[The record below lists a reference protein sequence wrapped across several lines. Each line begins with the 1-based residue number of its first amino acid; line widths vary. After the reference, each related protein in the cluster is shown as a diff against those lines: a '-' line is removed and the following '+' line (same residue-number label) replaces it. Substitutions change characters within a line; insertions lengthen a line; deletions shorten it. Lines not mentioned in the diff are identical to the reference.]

1 MLAAGFQY
9 TGDSDTARCEHC
21 GLEAFNWTAE
31 MNPFSIHSVES
42 PHCSYVRSMKSS
54 SLLVVRESFLSS
66 TIVGQN
72 TSISDEQENS
82 FKRRKIDLKSRLN
95 NLFEPDS
102 LQQYRR
108 HSFDDWP
115 HHGILSSGYMIQAGF
130 ISCATGDQSVC
141 PYCDLICE
149 QWTPYVDNPSEVHK
163 TLSPACLYVIE
174 KLRLAEPP
182 PIINGSTSSVTA
194 SVSNPIHASNNT
206 HSPLL
211 STFARP
217 VVQNQNRS
225 ANHTLVTSTPACPV
239 DKSLSIEELIQANTT
254 SMVDQS
260 DVNKFCCKDLLEHWD
275 PDDDSKVE
283 DDRWFPHWANGKQ
296 LYGNELY
303 RKIQKTTRKHQ
314 QLRAHLKRE
323 NEKVN
328 PDVTKN
334 TNPNPNSRQLFMSSK
349 RLLSIVR
356 RCWQRQSQGRHE
368 RSVCYGDLLIARF
381 IQQKQTELREN
392 IIIPSA
398 KMKQISEEAI
408 KRHQKI
414 DGQRQIS
421 VESCV
426 VCLVEERR
434 LACMPCGHL
443 TTCVPCGH
451 SLISCPLCRREIE
464 KLVSIRVNV

>member
-334 TNPNPNSRQLFMSSK
+334 TNPNPNSRQLFIYYPPSTTIHGMEEQQLIYEQAENYDDPLRCPVKLFEFYLTKCPESVK
-349 RLLSIVR
+349 CRQDVLYLL
-356 RCWQRQSQGRHE
+356 
-368 RSVCYGDLLIARF
+368 
-381 IQQKQTELREN
+381 
-392 IIIPSA
+392 P
-398 KMKQISEEAI
+398 EA
-408 KRHQKI
+408 
-414 DGQRQIS
+414 
-421 VESCV
+421 
-426 VCLVEERR
+426 
-434 LACMPCGHL
+434 
-443 TTCVPCGH
+443 TCVPE
-451 SLISCPLCRREIE
+451 SPLWFSSQPLSASTMDHMLTRIKTVRD
-464 KLVSIRVNV
+464 VNDIHLSMSQTSFDNNNNQGRS